1 MTPISVLIFFLSGC
15 AGFTIGWFFHA
26 ALSTDLDA
34 PLERLPSYE
43 ADSMYYSVRLGT
55 THWITP
61 ISWLYNQ
68 VPDGNMYYM
77 PTITDLLST
86 LGEVVIRRILTP
98 DGYFYTVAKNVGDD
112 TEITSDYDLAEA
124 LALMWEKFNKQ

>member
-1 MTPISVLIFFLSGC
+1 MSKNNTVTPETAMRLKA
-15 AGFTIGWFFHA
+15 AGF
-26 ALSTDLDA
+26 
-34 PLERLPSYE
+34 PQPERYE